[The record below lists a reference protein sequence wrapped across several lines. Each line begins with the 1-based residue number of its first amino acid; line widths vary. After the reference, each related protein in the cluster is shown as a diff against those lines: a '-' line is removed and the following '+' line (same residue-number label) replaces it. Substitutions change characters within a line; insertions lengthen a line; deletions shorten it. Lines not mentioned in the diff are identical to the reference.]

1 MFFRIALLFALLSA
15 GVAQAEDAKPLLKDI
30 YGADH
35 YYDEFVEERTR
46 AIVFV
51 MLDDKCPVVKQQLPK
66 LRELYKKY
74 NAIERDRAGH
84 PTQFETYPGDVVQFI
99 GVYTKP
105 SQSIKA
111 IAEHALRERIPFR
124 VLRDIDLSFV
134 KKFGVKRLSE
144 IVVFSR
150 DWNVLYQGPVDDQS
164 VQGFTKSHAMA
175 RYLEETLDAILAN
188 RALPYTKIPPV
199 GCLIDVR
206 PAPEV
211 RKVTYSEVAPIL
223 ERRCVPCHREHEV
236 GPMHLTT
243 YEEVRDYAAMVEE
256 VVAEERMP
264 PWPVASPRALRN
276 PLALDPQERET
287 LLAWLK
293 SNLPRGDYKRVE
305 TQVST
310 GATPSR
316 FRIGNPDFVFE
327 MPKPHTVP
335 ATGTIDY
342 VYVPIELNGGKGFK
356 EDRWIE
362 AIEVAPGAPE
372 VVHHIQVH
380 EFHGKAVEGKVD
392 PIEQL
397 LHYGLSV
404 ENARLLGSYTPGNVE
419 ENARFYSSFAP
430 HGKTGAMKLTR
441 GANLMLE
448 MHYTTNG
455 KETQDRSAV
464 AIRFAKKA
472 PDVVIESW
480 FPFRK
485 RPDMVIP
492 ANTGHHSLQDRYHFG
507 GLTDGKAVLVHGV
520 RPHLHTRGQ
529 SYRLELIAAGSVT
542 ERDLFDFES
551 HDRIRGEVILELPIW
566 DFNWQH
572 FYRFEKPIVIRGDQA
587 LLATAYWDN
596 TKFNPR
602 NPDPKANVPWGQQ
615 TNQEMFNSLFNY
627 EVLEP
632 GDPRLAEGRE

>member
-1 MFFRIALLFALLSA
+1 MFCRCALVIALLGTIAASA
-15 GVAQAEDAKPLLKDI
+15 NDTKPLLRDI

-35 YYDEFVEERTR
+35 FYDEFIEPRTQ
-46 AIVFV
+46 AIVFI

-66 LRELYKKY
+66 LRELHRKY
-74 NAIERDRAGH
+74 NTVQRDRAGH
-84 PTQFETYPGDVVQFI
+84 PVEFDKYPGDKVLFI

-111 IAEHALRERIPFR
+111 IAEHALKASIPFR
-124 VLRDIDLSFV
+124 VLRDNDLGFV
-134 KKFGVKRLSE
+134 KKFDVKRLSE
-144 IVVFSR
+144 VVVFGR
-150 DWNVLYQGPVDDQS
+150 EWNVVYQGPVDDQS
-164 VQGFTKSHAMA
+164 LQGATKAKASI
-175 RYLEETLDAILAN
+175 RYLEEVLDAMLAQ
-188 RALPYTKIPPV
+188 RTPPHTRVPPV
-199 GCLIDVR
+199 GCLIDQN
-206 PAPEV
+206 PSAENP
-211 RKVTYSEVAPIL
+211 KVSYADVEPIL
-223 ERRCVPCHREHEV
+223 RRRCVPCHRQDEV

-243 YEEVRDYAAMVEE
+243 YAEVRDYAAMVEE
-256 VVAEERMP
+256 VISEERMP
-264 PWPVASPRALRN
+264 PWPVSSPRPLRN
-276 PLALDPQERET
+276 PLALDPQEREL
-287 LLAWLK
+287 LLAWLRT
-293 SNLPRGDYKRVE
+293 NLLLGEYKAE
-305 TQVST
+305 IPVST
-310 GATPSR
+310 RAKSSR
-316 FRIGNPDFVFE
+316 FRIANPDFVFE
-327 MPKPHTVP
+327 MPTPHTIP

-342 VYVPIELNGGKGFK
+342 VYVPIELNGGKGFP

-362 AIEVAPGAPE
+362 AIEVSPGAPE

-380 EFHGKAVEGKVD
+380 EFHGKAVHGKVD

-419 ENARFYSSFAP
+419 ENARYYSSFAP
-430 HGKTGAMKLTR
+430 RGKTGAMKLSR

-455 KETQDRSAV
+455 KETKDRSAV
-464 AIRFAKKA
+464 AIRFAKQA

-507 GLTDGKAVLVHGV
+507 GLTQGKAVLLHGV
-520 RPHLHTRGQ
+520 RPHLHTRGK
-529 SYRLELIAAGSVT
+529 SYRLELISAESVS
-542 ERDLFDFES
+542 EQELFDFNA
-551 HDRIRGEVILELPIW
+551 HDRIRGEVLLELPIW

-572 FYRFEKPIVIRGDQA
+572 FYRFEKPIVIRADQA

-596 TKFNPR
+596 SKFNPR
-602 NPDPKANVPWGQQ
+602 NPDPSANVPWGQQ
-615 TNQEMFNSLFNY
+615 THQEMFNSLFNY

-632 GDPRLAEGRE
+632 GDPRLAQSQE